1 MFRLLDVAM
10 TTETVCQL
18 FDSNKTSDNISYN
31 RPYPYVICVILQHK
45 HGKLINNS
53 DCPILA
59 L

>member
-18 FDSNKTSDNISYN
+18 LDSNKTSDNVSYN
-31 RPYPYVICVILQHK
+31 RLDPYGICVILQDK